1 MSPIIPWAGGD
12 ILSLAV
18 YPFIRSFASGW
29 TAAGQLPEW
38 PLPAVNWF
46 LFARTTLE
54 RWPCSCSVAQLCPT
68 LGDPR
73 DCSPPASSLHGIF
86 QARTLEWV
94 AISFSRGS
102 SPPRDWTC
110 VSCLAGRFFT
120 TEPPGKPSDP
130 FWSNTQY
137 HALKLLFLS
146 ITILF
151 LKLTDSGDSASVFL
165 APWLQPSLLPH
176 ATPIVKC
183 NPPVDR
189 DSWTF
194 NHFQGIVST
203 GQSETNTLTWP

>member
-54 RWPCSCSVAQLCPT
+54 RWLCSCSVAQLCPT

-120 TEPPGKPSDP
+120 TEPPGVMIESTKASLWLPYAILSSKPWKRP
-130 FWSNTQY
+130 
-137 HALKLLFLS
+137 LS
-146 ITILF
+146 SFDEACFFVVHFVTVMGFDIFFSYPCVYILF
-151 LKLTDSGDSASVFL
+151 LVFSSTMIYHRVL
-165 APWLQPSLLPH
+165 H
-176 ATPIVKC
+176 IVPC
-183 NPPVDR
+183 VIP
-189 DSWTF
+189 
-194 NHFQGIVST
+194 
-203 GQSETNTLTWP
+203 